1 MPVTAQTRIV
11 VIRLRSDWNMMY
23 DIAGLVGGLQLSN
36 RAFVCVLLVMR
47 DVFSIG
53 AAA

>member
-1 MPVTAQTRIV
+1 
-11 VIRLRSDWNMMY
+11 MY
-23 DIAGLVGGLQLSN
+23 DVAGLVGGLQLSN